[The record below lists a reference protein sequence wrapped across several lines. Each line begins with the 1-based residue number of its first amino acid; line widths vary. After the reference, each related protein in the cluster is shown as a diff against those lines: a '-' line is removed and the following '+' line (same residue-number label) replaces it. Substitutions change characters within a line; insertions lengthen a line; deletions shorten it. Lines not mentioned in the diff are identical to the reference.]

1 MKIAIVGSGISGLV
15 ASYLL
20 SQQHDVH
27 VFEANDYVGGHTHTV
42 SVRLND
48 RSYDIDTGFIVY
60 NELNYPNFTKLL
72 RQLGVASQPSNMC
85 LSVRS
90 DKTGLEYG
98 GTTPNTLFA
107 QRRNLLRPSFYR
119 MLYGITRFNKKAQA
133 LLRDEDNR
141 MTLGGYLEEGGYS
154 RDLIEHY
161 VIPMGAA
168 IWSADP
174 EKMREFPA
182 RSFVQFFHNHRF
194 LDIYNMPVWRTI
206 KGGSHCYVEAL
217 TSSFKDRIR
226 LSSRVQSI
234 RRFDDGVELHHA
246 GREAERFDQ
255 VIIAAHSDQALS
267 MLADPS
273 ELEREVLGAISY
285 QENDVVL
292 HTDERLLPRNRRAWA
307 SWNYFI
313 PDQPQPRAA
322 LTYNMNM
329 LQSLDAPV
337 TFCVTL
343 NRTEDISPGKILQR
357 FRYHHPVFSLDALDA
372 QKRWSE
378 VSGHRRTHYAGAY
391 WGYGFHEDGVK
402 SGLAV
407 CEPFGKKL

>member
-15 ASYLL
+15 ASHLL
-20 SQQHDVH
+20 SPDHDMH
-27 VFEANDYVGGHTHTV
+27 LLEANDYIGGHTHTV
-42 SVRLND
+42 NVQRDD

-60 NELNYPNFTKLL
+60 NELNYPNFTKLVK
-72 RQLGVASQPSNMC
+72 QLGVASQPSDMC
-85 LSVRS
+85 FSVRS

-119 MLYGITRFNKKAQA
+119 MLFGITRFNKRAQA
-133 LLRDEDNR
+133 LLDDESNR
-141 MTLGGYLEEGGYS
+141 MTLGEYLEQGGYS
-154 RDLIEHY
+154 RDLIDHY

-174 EKMREFPA
+174 SKMREFPA
-182 RSFVQFFHNHRF
+182 RSFVQFFKNHLF
-194 LDIYNMPVWRTI
+194 LDVYKMPVWRTI
-206 KGGSHCYVEAL
+206 KGGSHRYVEAL
-217 TSSFKDRIR
+217 TSSFKDKIR
-226 LSSRVQSI
+226 LNCPVTSI
-234 RRFDDGVELHHA
+234 RRFEDGVELHHA
-246 GREAERFDQ
+246 GGTERFDH

-267 MLADPS
+267 MLSDPS
-273 ELEREVLGAISY
+273 ATEREVLGAIDY

-307 SWNYFI
+307 SWNYII

-329 LQSLDAPV
+329 LQSLDAPD

-343 NRTEDISPGKILQR
+343 NRTEDIRPETILQR
-357 FRYHHPVFSLDALDA
+357 FRYHHPVFSLKALDA
-372 QKRWSE
+372 QRRWSD
-378 VSGHRRTHYAGAY
+378 VSGRRRTHFAGAY
-391 WGYGFHEDGVK
+391 WGFGFHEDGVK
-402 SGLAV
+402 SGLRV
-407 CEPFGKKL
+407 CEHFGKKL